1 MIEYSDY
8 FYFDLAEI
16 NITHFYIYFVFA
28 LLVASYLIF
37 KSNSK
42 HKVELFFISFYLLT
56 GNLNN
61 LLILKIPGLSL
72 FEIQPI
78 RLIYLLL
85 GFLLLRK
92 TFFSKNGQGISFKN
106 TLPWYELALIG
117 FLIFQT
123 LSIVVNIFPT
133 GLKVILDGFA
143 FLIIIKGVG
152 IMKDKASYA
161 LIGKS
166 IIICAVITS
175 IVAII
180 QLVIDPFFMR
190 IGSARDAFGDVL
202 RSNGIFSQEYHHSY
216 YLIIAIAWVLTT
228 VKKEVYKIL
237 LVTLFSFGV
246 ITSFMRMSWLVLA
259 LVLVTYFVYVRKT
272 AIEKLMV
279 LGLSMLAL
287 GLSVSIFYYQDIM
300 NSALVKERLSDDI
313 DGRKGYY
320 TMVFNNYQKKPIL
333 GYGDRNNEVYY
344 TGMLSIT
351 RNRDRAE
358 GTVGGIHNGFLAVLF
373 YYGIPALIF
382 FTLFTVLSVVFH
394 SQYIRMDDYFVIPF
408 LSGIIFLVGNL
419 TNSLVLLSDPGI
431 IYAIHIGIGIGYMK
445 LAKNQP
451 KPLEPAT
458 GS

>member
-16 NITHFYIYFVFA
+16 NIMHFYIYFVFA
-28 LLVASYLIF
+28 ALIAGYLIF
-37 KSNSK
+37 KSDSK
-42 HKVELFFISFYLLT
+42 HKIELFFISFYLLT
-56 GNLNN
+56 GNLND

-92 TFFSKNGQGISFKN
+92 TIFSKNGQGIRIKN
-106 TLPWYELALIG
+106 TIPWYEVALIG
-117 FLIFQT
+117 FLIFQA
-123 LSIVVNIFPT
+123 LSIAVNIFPT

-143 FLIIIKGVG
+143 FLIIIKGLG
-152 IMKDKASYA
+152 IMTDKASYTI
-161 LIGKS
+161 IGKS
-166 IIICAVITS
+166 IIICAIITS
-175 IVAII
+175 VVAII
-180 QLVIDPFFMR
+180 QLVVDPFFMR

-216 YLIIAIAWVLTT
+216 FLIIAIAWVLTT
-228 VKKEVYKIL
+228 VKKEVLKIL
-237 LVTLFSFGV
+237 LVALFSFGV
-246 ITSFMRMSWLVLA
+246 VTSFMRMSWLILA
-259 LVLVTYFVYVRKT
+259 LVLVTYFVHVRKI

-300 NSALVKERLSDDI
+300 NSKLVKERLSDDI

-320 TMVFNNYQKKPIL
+320 SMVFNNYQKKPIL

-344 TGMLSIT
+344 NGMLSVT

-358 GTVGGIHNGFLAVLF
+358 GTVGGIHNGYLAVLF

-382 FTLFTVLSVVFH
+382 FSLFNISSVVFH
-394 SQYIRMDDYFVIPF
+394 SQYIRADDYFVIPF
-408 LSGIIFLVGNL
+408 LSGIIFMVGNL
-419 TNSLVLLSDPGI
+419 TNSLVILSDPGV
-431 IYAIHIGIGIGYMK
+431 IYAIHIGIGIGYSK
-445 LAKNQP
+445 LAK
-451 KPLEPAT
+451 KPLELEEPNT